1 MRVLARHIWSPPDVE
16 ASEDI
21 PANDH
26 GGPANRQDTELSTP
40 TDKSALRLAARA
52 SRTAFVEGLDR
63 MAHRLAFRAVP
74 SPVRALL
81 ADRQTIALYAPVND
95 EAPALRLAEAL
106 MAEGKTVCLP
116 RAVDRMGTME
126 FRGWAP
132 GEALEDGPFGTRNP
146 APEAPLCHPDAII
159 APLLAFDGRLM
170 RLGQGGGY
178 YDRAFAR
185 YEHALRIGLAWS
197 VQQVEEVPAD
207 PWDMP
212 LHLVITERSLI
223 EAGA

>member
-1 MRVLARHIWSPPDVE
+1 MH
-16 ASEDI
+16 
-21 PANDH
+21 
-26 GGPANRQDTELSTP
+26 LSTLRSGARTSHFSAP
-40 TDKSALRLAARA
+40 SERNTNISLGHILNDQQNKSALRLSARA
-52 SRTAFVEGLDR
+52 TRAAFVEGLDQ
-63 MAHRLAFRAVP
+63 MAHRLAFHALP

-81 ADRQTIALYAPVND
+81 AGRQTIALYAPVND
-95 EAPALRLAEAL
+95 EAPALRLAESL
-106 MAEGKTVCLP
+106 IAEGKTLCLP

-126 FRGWAP
+126 FRAWSP
-132 GEALEDGPFGTRNP
+132 GEPLEDGPFGTRNP
-146 APEAPLCHPDAII
+146 SQEASLCHPDAII
-159 APLLAFDGRLM
+159 APLLAFDARLM

-197 VQQVEEVPAD
+197 VQEVDTVPAD

-223 EAGA
+223 EASA